1 MKIFFS
7 FSHLLPGTLIE
18 STTKLLT
25 VSVID
30 DFSQDELDGLENAR
44 LAGCRW
50 LLETMGSTA
59 AKNGMVSSTSGKNEG
74 VEEGRGNV
82 LTKLATR
89 PEFVAESVANLY
101 IETTKGSGKESPR
114 VIDMMGALLQHV
126 TDGERGGGEGG
137 GETTSTAFVSSE
149 IAAVRLLLW

>member
-30 DFSQDELDGLENAR
+30 ESSQDELENAR

-50 LLETMGSTA
+50 LLEIMGSTA

-126 TDGERGGGEGG
+126 TNGERGGGE
-137 GETTSTAFVSSE
+137 
-149 IAAVRLLLW
+149 